1 MIGSAYPGPFHFI
14 HIPHPMQLQWR
25 KWFRVVH
32 RDFGYLF
39 FGLTLVYSISGI
51 ALNHLNDWNSNY
63 IIIRK
68 EITLKEP
75 GKINPGISKA
85 EVRVLLEEF
94 GEADNYKNHY
104 FPQSGQL
111 KIFLKGG
118 SAVIN
123 TETGNG
129 LIERTTRR
137 PFFREMNYLHYN
149 PQVSWTWIS
158 DIFAGALIILAITG
172 LFLVRGAKGITGRGA
187 WLTLLGIMIPVII
200 LIIFFY

>member
-1 MIGSAYPGPFHFI
+1 L
-14 HIPHPMQLQWR
+14 QLQWR

-68 EITLKEP
+68 EITLKDP
-75 GKINPGISKA
+75 GKIYPGITKA
-85 EVRVLLEEF
+85 EVKALLEEF

-104 FPQSGQL
+104 FPQSDQL

-123 TETGNG
+123 IVTGNG
-129 LIERTTRR
+129 LIETTTRR
-137 PFFREMNYLHYN
+137 PFFRELNYLHYN

-187 WLTLLGIMIPVII
+187 WLTLIGILIPVIFL
-200 LIIFFY
+200 LIYFY

>member
-1 MIGSAYPGPFHFI
+1 
-14 HIPHPMQLQWR
+14 MQLQWR

-51 ALNHLNDWNSNY
+51 ALNHLDDWNSNY

-68 EITLKEP
+68 DITLE
-75 GKINPGISKA
+75 NPGQIYPGITKTEVKA
-85 EVRVLLEEF
+85 LLKEF
-94 GEADNYKNHY
+94 DLADSYKNHY
-104 FPQSGQL
+104 FPQSNQL
-111 KIFLKGG
+111 KVFLKGG

-129 LIERTTRR
+129 LLEISTRR
-137 PFFREMNYLHYN
+137 PIFREMNYLHYN

-158 DIFAGALIILAITG
+158 DIFAGALVILAITG
-172 LFLVRGAKGITGRGA
+172 LFLIRGAKGITGRGA
-187 WLTLLGIMIPVII
+187 WLTLLGIIIPVII
-200 LIIFFY
+200 LLIFFY

>member
-1 MIGSAYPGPFHFI
+1 MKF
-14 HIPHPMQLQWR
+14 QWR

-51 ALNHLNDWNSNY
+51 ALNHLDDWNSNY
-63 IIIRK
+63 IIVRR
-68 EITLKEP
+68 EITVE
-75 GKINPGISKA
+75 NPGRLVRGITKP
-85 EVRVLLEEF
+85 EVKSILEEI
-94 GEADNYKNHY
+94 GEDSGYKNHY
-104 FPQSGQL
+104 FPQEGQI

-123 TETGNG
+123 TETGHG
-129 LIERTTRR
+129 LLETTRRR

-149 PQVSWTWIS
+149 PQLSWTWVS
-158 DIFAGALIILAITG
+158 DVFAGALIILAITG

-187 WLTLLGIMIPVII
+187 WLTILGIIVP
-200 LIIFFY
+200 LIFLWIFFY

>member
-1 MIGSAYPGPFHFI
+1 MIF
-14 HIPHPMQLQWR
+14 QWR

-51 ALNHLNDWNSNY
+51 ALNHLDDWNSNY

-68 EITLKEP
+68 EIKLE
-75 GKINPGISKA
+75 NPGQIYPGITKT
-85 EVRVLLEEF
+85 EVRALMDEF
-94 GEADNYKNHY
+94 GEGDSYKNHY
-104 FPQSGQL
+104 FPQSNQL
-111 KIFLKGG
+111 KVFLKGG

-129 LIERTTRR
+129 LLERVTRR

-187 WLTLLGIMIPVII
+187 WLTVIGVLIPLII
-200 LIIFFY
+200 LWIFFY